1 MAQPSIQAG
10 RRTLQAFLA
19 AEDGGTGLE
28 FVIIAAG
35 VGLALSATL
44 YVAGGVVTGQYEA
57 VAAALKR
64 QNN

>member
-1 MAQPSIQAG
+1 MALPSM
-10 RRTLQAFLA
+10 RTCMRTFRAFLA

-44 YVAGGVVTGQYEA
+44 YAVSGTITGKYEA
-57 VAAALKR
+57 VAAALKD